1 MRNRKIITA
10 VTAMVVTIGTL
21 LFGVTPAH
29 AEYFTYISVLTPSGV
44 GKKVLD
50 IRDKSTQERGVAQIW
65 DLYPTSELTRNQR
78 WTARAVPDRSS
89 VYEIVN
95 QLTGM
100 CLDKSQ
106 DTPNANGNAVYQV
119 TCHQTPNQYWRLI
132 HVVDYSNT
140 TWEWGELQNLDGNR
154 CLDVPGADFRAGKAL
169 AVWDCNGGRNQRWN
183 IF

>member
-1 MRNRKIITA
+1 MTHRKIVTA
-10 VTAMVVTIGTL
+10 VTTLIVTMGTL

-29 AEYFTYISVLTPSGV
+29 AEYYTYISVLVPSGV
-44 GKKVLD
+44 SKKVLD

-65 DLYPTSELTRNQR
+65 DLLPDGPLTRNQR
-78 WTARAVPDRSS
+78 WTARPVANMPS

-119 TCHQTPNQYWRLI
+119 NCHHTPNQRWRLN
-132 HVVDYSNT
+132 HVVDYNNS
-140 TWEWGELQNLDGNR
+140 TWEWAELRNLDGGR
-154 CLDVPGADFRAGKAL
+154 CLDVPGADFRAGKTL
-169 AVWDCNGGRNQRWN
+169 VVWDCKGARNQRWN